1 MTDLPSPAPSAST
14 RKIPNLEDFL
24 KNISSEDPAG
34 PSLRYEIV
42 YDEIRLSRQEDDPRL
57 SMGVWTTDL
66 KRADWGKI
74 ESLCS
79 DALITKSKDLQIAAW
94 LTESWTSL
102 EGIEGY
108 IRGIR
113 LFSSLC
119 ETFWKLIHPQPQE
132 GGDIENR
139 LMIFEWMDMAFSS
152 RLLLVPLTQPKFE
165 QTSFGLGFY
174 KSAQHNDATQKR
186 AEKTGNSSSSKDPSK
201 AMGTTEEFQRSL
213 SQTPDDYLSKNQKN
227 MAEALRTT
235 QNLKDVLSTLLGADS
250 PSFSQIFGTLKEME
264 RILTTTLQTRN
275 PPPPIQEPAPETIN
289 APASDMS
296 ALENAAPSSP
306 PETSAQPAPPAP
318 ATVRTPS
325 PKDHPK
331 EMPSEKLDLKT
342 RDDAYR
348 QLAIIATFLEQNDPH
363 SFASQLL
370 RQLIRWQNKNVLDI
384 FGEIAQSP
392 QEFEILMK
400 ILRNA

>member
-1 MTDLPSPAPSAST
+1 MTDFPSSPPSAFTS
-14 RKIPNLEDFL
+14 KIPNFEDFL
-24 KNISSEDPAG
+24 KNISPEDPAG

-94 LTESWTSL
+94 LTEAWTSL

-108 IRGIR
+108 TRGIR

-186 AEKTGNSSSSKDPSK
+186 AEKTSNSSSSKDPSK

-213 SQTPDDYLSKNQKN
+213 SQTPDDCVLKNQKN
-227 MAEALRTT
+227 IAEASRTT
-235 QNLKDVLSTLLGADS
+235 QNLKDILSTLLGADS

-264 RILTTTLQTRN
+264 RILTTTLQARN
-275 PPPPIQEPAPETIN
+275 PPPPIQEPASKTIN
-289 APASDMS
+289 APASDMP
-296 ALENAAPSSP
+296 ALENTAPSP
-306 PETSAQPAPPAP
+306 PGDPAPPVRLAP
-318 ATVRTPS
+318 ADVMLTP
-325 PKDHPK
+325 PLKDAPK
-331 EMPSEKLDLKT
+331 EMPSENLDLRT

-400 ILRNA
+400 ILRNV